1 MVNSLY
7 ERIMYRQEKIAVVGL
22 GYVGLPVA
30 IAFSEVAD
38 VIGFD
43 VSEKKIDQLFAGIDV
58 TGDIGD
64 ERVRNTSMLFTSNE
78 TDLQDAK
85 FFIVAVPTPIQSG
98 NLPDLKAL
106 QLASQVVG
114 RNLKKGSVVVYEST
128 VYPGVTEE
136 VCILELEAASNLKFG
151 TDFTVGYSPERIN
164 PGDQVHR
171 LENIVKIVSGSDEET
186 LNTIASVYEMIIEA
200 GVYRAECIKVAEAAK
215 VIENAQRDINIAFM
229 NELSML
235 FNQMKIDTQAVL
247 RAAKTKWNF
256 LPFSPGLVGGHCI
269 GIDPYYLTFK
279 AEDCGYRSKILLAGR
294 HINDSMAAYISQQIL
309 KILVQ
314 QKVNLKNIKVGVLG
328 LTFKEDCPD
337 FRNTKVLD
345 IIKELKEYG
354 IEPIVADALA
364 DPQAVKEECGITLV
378 STEEFKGLH
387 AVIVAVPHEAY
398 RGLTLEDFQ
407 QMFETDTTQ
416 LLVDVKGIY
425 EKKEFEDQNI
435 RYWSL

>member
-1 MVNSLY
+1 MANSLC
-7 ERIMYRQEKIAVVGL
+7 EQIADKQEKIAVVGL

-43 VSEKKIDQLFAGIDV
+43 ISEKKIAELLEGIDM
-58 TGDIGD
+58 TGDVGE
-64 ERVRNTSMLFTSNE
+64 ERIQNTDMLFTSDE
-78 TDLQDAK
+78 KELQNAK
-85 FFIVAVPTPIQSG
+85 FFVIAVPTPIQSG
-98 NLPDLKAL
+98 NLPDLKFL
-106 QLASQVVG
+106 QMASQTVG
-114 RNLKKGSVVVYEST
+114 RNMKKGSVVVYEST

-136 VCILELEAASNLKFG
+136 VCILELEKASNLKFG

-171 LENIVKIVSGSDEET
+171 LENIIKIVSGSDEQT
-186 LNTIASVYEMIIEA
+186 LETIANVYEMIIDA

-256 LPFSPGLVGGHCI
+256 LPFTPGLVGGHCI
-269 GIDPYYLTFK
+269 GIDPYYLTYK
-279 AEDCGYRSKILLAGR
+279 AEDCGYHSKILLAGR

-309 KILVQ
+309 KMLAQ
-314 QKVNLKNIKVGVLG
+314 QKVNMNNIRIGILG

-345 IIKELKEYG
+345 IINELKEYG
-354 IEPIVADALA
+354 IDPIVADPMA
-364 DPQAVKEECGITLV
+364 DSYTVKKECDITLV
-378 STEEFKGLH
+378 PVEDFKDLH
-387 AVIVAVPHEAY
+387 AVVVAVPHEAY
-398 RGLTLEDFQ
+398 RGLELDDFQ
-407 QMFETDTTQ
+407 QMFKIEGAK

-425 EKKEFEDQNI
+425 NKKEFEDQNI